1 MRASKQL
8 YPNQEPVKTRAAAT
22 ILLLREATKEGG
34 DQYEVLMT
42 RRSDKASFAP
52 GAYVFPGGVVD
63 AADQQS
69 DEVKTFALAAIR
81 ESFEELG
88 VLLVKDADGKFAT
101 QETLDKLAR
110 HPADSFNAEL
120 QRFGLTPAVDDVK
133 WLCHW
138 ITDRDLPRRF
148 DARFYV
154 ARMPQGQI
162 PVADES
168 EQFEPTW
175 ISPTRALERFKAGT
189 LKMIFPTIRTLE
201 RMAAYSSVDEVMAAC
216 QSNTPLFVSCP
227 RAGLLKG
234 EDARYMEH
242 DLPFGELEMVCPSG
256 QISHNLDW
264 QHLEPRKLTTNV
276 ARLTAPNPSLMT
288 GPGTNTYIVG
298 EPGAYAVIDPGPLD
312 QAHLARIAAFVGT
325 DLKHILCTHS
335 HPDHSPGATTLKK
348 ITGNTAVIS
357 GLASLP
363 TARAHSEFTPEVQ
376 LLGGERFKLGDSTL
390 RVVLTPGHAANHC
403 CFILEEDQLLFSGDH
418 ILNGSTTIV
427 DPPDGNMTDYL
438 NSLDTLAA
446 ADVEFI
452 LPAHGYVIG
461 SAKKAIAHLKG
472 HRLKREA
479 KVMAAMTA
487 NPSSTLQEWVT
498 AAYSDTDV
506 RLHGIALRSL
516 TAHVER
522 ITAMGLAST

>member
-1 MRASKQL
+1 
-8 YPNQEPVKTRAAAT
+8 
-22 ILLLREATKEGG
+22 
-34 DQYEVLMT
+34 
-42 RRSDKASFAP
+42 
-52 GAYVFPGGVVD
+52 
-63 AADQQS
+63 
-69 DEVKTFALAAIR
+69 
-81 ESFEELG
+81 
-88 VLLVKDADGKFAT
+88 
-101 QETLDKLAR
+101 
-110 HPADSFNAEL
+110 
-120 QRFGLTPAVDDVK
+120 
-133 WLCHW
+133 
-138 ITDRDLPRRF
+138 
-148 DARFYV
+148 
-154 ARMPQGQI
+154 
-162 PVADES
+162 
-168 EQFEPTW
+168 
-175 ISPTRALERFKAGT
+175 
-189 LKMIFPTIRTLE
+189 MIFPTIRTLE